1 MNNEKNYFDQGYNA
15 NRLFSIG
22 NHDGMNPYKQGT
34 FEFKEWEKGW
44 SWYIETQDMR
54 TRDMASDIADDERN
68 ERERMEDLDYSQD

>member
-1 MNNEKNYFDQGYNA
+1 
-15 NRLFSIG
+15 
-22 NHDGMNPYKQGT
+22 MNPYKQGT